1 MKKITKQTMEDL
13 PELVQEVMNNIV
25 ELRDH
30 YKLFSKM
37 GATTS
42 KGNQV
47 LNVMAYKRRDAMRYL
62 LREYDAIKRLVQVV
76 DVSMPPLVMK

>member
-1 MKKITKQTMEDL
+1 
-13 PELVQEVMNNIV
+13 
-25 ELRDH
+25 
-30 YKLFSKM
+30 M

-62 LREYDAIKRLVQVV
+62 IREYEAIRRLIQVV
-76 DVSMPPLVMK
+76 DITIPQVQKKWGGNFIYTDIEETKIITILLLSNKKF

>member
-1 MKKITKQTMEDL
+1 MVNL
-13 PELVQEVMNNIV
+13 PQEAQDVIDNIV

-47 LNVMAYKRRDAMRYL
+47 LNIMAYKGRDAMRYL
-62 LREYDAIKRLVQVV
+62 HREYDAIKRLI
-76 DVSMPPLVMK
+76 